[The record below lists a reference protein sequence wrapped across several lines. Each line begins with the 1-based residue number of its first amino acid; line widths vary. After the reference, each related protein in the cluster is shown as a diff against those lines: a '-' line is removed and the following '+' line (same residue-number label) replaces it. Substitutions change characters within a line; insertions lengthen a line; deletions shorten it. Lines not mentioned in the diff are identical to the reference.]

1 MFCYGR
7 LPMRYAIISDIHAN
21 LEALIA
27 VLRAADEAEVHRIVC
42 LGDLVGYYADP
53 NGVVDVIRQRGIQ
66 CVRGNHDS
74 VAAGLREPVDFSPTA
89 RRAIQWTG
97 EHLTE
102 SNRSYLEAL
111 PLVQGI
117 DEEFVIVHAA
127 LHPEPNDEV
136 RIRSEADAKLSLQ
149 MLASGYGN
157 QRVCFFGHTHH
168 PMTYTM
174 QEGTVTQSS
183 DQSLRMTA
191 DASYLMNPGSVGQS
205 RAADPR
211 ASMVVYDATTRT
223 VQFHRV
229 SYDHP
234 AARAKAMAMGL
245 IPRPHLL
252 RRSARWLKGC
262 LCAAPEAAREP

>member
-1 MFCYGR
+1 
-7 LPMRYAIISDIHAN
+7 MRYAIISDVHAN
-21 LEALIA
+21 LEALTA
-27 VLRAADEAEVHRIVC
+27 VLEAADEAQVQRIVC

-53 NGVVDVIRQRGIQ
+53 NGVVELIRQRGIP

-74 VAAGLREPVDFSPTA
+74 VAAGLRGPVDFSETA

-102 SNRSYLEAL
+102 QNRSYLECL
-111 PLVQGI
+111 PLVQDI
-117 DEEFVIVHAA
+117 DEAFVIVHAA

-136 RIRSEADAKLSLQ
+136 RIGSDADAKLTLQ
-149 MLASGYGN
+149 MLVSGYGN
-157 QRVCFFGHTHH
+157 QRLCFFGHTHH
-168 PMTYTM
+168 PVAYTM
-174 QEGTVTQSS
+174 QDGMLTRSNDPT
-183 DQSLRMTA
+183 LRMT
-191 DASYLMNPGSVGQS
+191 DDGSYLINPGSVGQS

-211 ASMVVYDATTRT
+211 ASMVVYDALTRT
-223 VQFHRV
+223 AQLHRV
-229 SYDHP
+229 GYNYS

-262 LCAAPEAAREP
+262 FRDASEAVGEP